1 MNTNGLALCVHRFR
15 DDHARPTGLTLLL
28 LHGFLDAGSTWDLVA
43 EPLARAGHDVVA
55 PDLRG
60 FGRSARVGAG
70 SYYYFPDY
78 IADVAALVDALAPA
92 RLGVVGHSMG
102 GAVAVYYAG
111 ACPGRVERLALLEG
125 MGPPASGPEVAV
137 ARVEAWLRQMAELD
151 RAPRKLSSMQDAIAR
166 LVANHPRVPR
176 DVLAT
181 RAPLLTR
188 EEPDGGLAWAYD
200 PMHRTTSPLLFQVE
214 AFMTF
219 LERIACPTLLV
230 SGGPTG
236 WHPEDEAERV
246 ARLKRAEHVELPEA
260 GHMMHWSAAAE
271 LAERLGDFFA
281 AGGDAGDAAG
291 QGIRRGARGA
301 GGAGAAAA
309 ANGTGSL
316 EDGNKRA

>member
-1 MNTNGLALCVHRFR
+1 MRRSSDTWKVNGLELCVHRFR
-15 DDHARPTGLTLLL
+15 DQDARPTGLTLLL

-43 EPLARAGHDVVA
+43 EPLARSGHDVVA

-111 ACPGRVERLALLEG
+111 ACPERVERLALLEG
-125 MGPPASGPEVAV
+125 MGPPANAPELAV
-137 ARVEAWLRQMAELD
+137 TRMETWLRAMKGID
-151 RAPRKLSSMQDAIAR
+151 RAPRRLSSMQDAIAR

-176 DVLAT
+176 EVLTT

-200 PMHRTTSPLLFQVE
+200 PMHRTTSPLMFQVD
-214 AFMTF
+214 AFNAF
-219 LERIACPTLLV
+219 LGRIACPTLVV
-230 SGGPTG
+230 SGGPHG
-236 WHPEDEAERV
+236 WHPPDEAERA
-246 ARLKRAEHVELPEA
+246 ARLPRAEHVELAEA
-260 GHMMHWSAAAE
+260 GHMMHWSAAGE
-271 LAERLGDFFA
+271 LAERLGEFFGRRSA
-281 AGGDAGDAAG
+281 DADAGSAERERGPGKAG
-291 QGIRRGARGA
+291 ERDGEGGAARGR
-301 GGAGAAAA
+301 
-309 ANGTGSL
+309 
-316 EDGNKRA
+316 E

>member
-1 MNTNGLALCVHRFR
+1 MRRTSEPWNPNGLELCVHRFR
-15 DDHARPTGLTLLL
+15 DDAARPTGLTLLL

-111 ACPGRVERLALLEG
+111 ARPDRVERLALLEG
-125 MGPPASGPEVAV
+125 MGPPSHGPEIAV
-137 ARVEAWLRQMAELD
+137 ARMEAWLRDMKGLD
-151 RAPRKLSSMQDAIAR
+151 RTPRRLASMQDAIAR

-200 PMHRTTSPLLFQVE
+200 PMHRTTSPLWFQVE
-214 AFMTF
+214 AFTSF
-219 LERIACPTLLV
+219 LERIACPTLVV

-236 WHPEDEAERV
+236 WHPPDEAARV
-246 ARLKRAEHVELPEA
+246 AKLARAEHVELQDA
-260 GHMMHWSAAAE
+260 GHMMHWSAASE
-271 LAERLGDFFA
+271 LAERLGEFFA
-281 AGGDAGDAAG
+281 GG
-291 QGIRRGARGA
+291 GA
-301 GGAGAAAA
+301 AGAAGAA
-309 ANGTGSL
+309 GEGTKGGVD
-316 EDGNKRA
+316 DGRGRE

>member
-1 MNTNGLALCVHRFR
+1 MDLCVHRFR
-15 DDHARPTGLTLLL
+15 DDHAPPTGLTLLL

-60 FGRSARVGAG
+60 FGRSARVSAG
-70 SYYYFPDY
+70 GYYYFPDY

-125 MGPPASGPEVAV
+125 MGPPANGPEVAV
-137 ARVEAWLRQMAELD
+137 TRVEAWLRQMAGLD
-151 RAPRKLSSMQDAIAR
+151 RTPRRLSSMQDAIER

-176 DVLAT
+176 EVLAT

-188 EEPDGGLAWAYD
+188 EGPDGGLAWAYD
-200 PMHRTTSPLLFQVE
+200 PMHRTTSPLPFQVE
-214 AFMTF
+214 AFKAF
-219 LERIACPTLLV
+219 LERIACPTLIV

-236 WHPEDEAERV
+236 WHPEDEADRV
-246 ARLKRAEHVELPEA
+246 ARIARAEHVELPEA
-260 GHMMHWSAAAE
+260 GHMMHWSAARE
-271 LAERLGDFFA
+271 LAERLGEFFA
-281 AGGDAGDAAG
+281 A
-291 QGIRRGARGA
+291 A
-301 GGAGAAAA
+301 GGAGNRSGQETGEAAEATAAAA
-309 ANGTGSL
+309 AEAAKATRSFG
-316 EDGNKRA
+316 DGNKRA

>member
-1 MNTNGLALCVHRFR
+1 MRRTSDPWKANGLELCVHRFR
-15 DDHARPTGLTLLL
+15 DDGARPTGLTLLL

-60 FGRSARVGAG
+60 FGRSARVAAG

-111 ACPGRVERLALLEG
+111 ACPDRVERLALLEG
-125 MGPPASGPEVAV
+125 MGPPSHGPEVAV
-137 ARVEAWLRQMAELD
+137 ARMEAWLRAMKGLE
-151 RAPRKLSSMQDAIAR
+151 RTPRRLASMQDAIAR
-166 LVANHPRVPR
+166 LVAHHPRVPR

-188 EEPDGGLAWAYD
+188 EEPGGGLAWAYD
-200 PMHRTTSPLLFQVE
+200 PMHRTTSPLAFQAE
-214 AFMTF
+214 AFAAF
-219 LERIACPTLLV
+219 LERIACPTLVV

-236 WHPEDEAERV
+236 WHPPDEAARV
-246 ARLKRAEHVELPEA
+246 AKLARAEHVELPDA
-260 GHMMHWSAAAE
+260 GHMMHWSAASE
-271 LAERLGDFFA
+271 LAERLDEFF

-291 QGIRRGARGA
+291 QGSGESQKAAEAAAGAGLA
-301 GGAGAAAA
+301 GGA
-309 ANGTGSL
+309 
-316 EDGNKRA
+316 NKRA

>member
-1 MNTNGLALCVHRFR
+1 MRRTSEPWKTNGLELCVHRFR
-15 DDHARPTGLTLLL
+15 DDGARPTGLTLLL

-102 GAVAVYYAG
+102 GAVAVYYTG
-111 ACPGRVERLALLEG
+111 AHPDRVERLALLEG
-125 MGPPASGPEVAV
+125 MGPPSHGPEVAV
-137 ARVEAWLRQMAELD
+137 ARMETWLRDMKRLD
-151 RAPRKLSSMQDAIAR
+151 RTPRRLASMQDAIAR
-166 LVANHPRVPR
+166 LVAHHPRVPR

-200 PMHRTTSPLLFQVE
+200 PMHRTTSPLSFQVE
-214 AFMTF
+214 AFTSF
-219 LERIACPTLLV
+219 LERIACPTLVV

-236 WHPEDEAERV
+236 WHPPDEAARV
-246 ARLKRAEHVELPEA
+246 AKLARAEHVELQDA
-260 GHMMHWSAAAE
+260 GHMMHWSAASQ
-271 LAERLGDFFA
+271 LAERLGEFFA
-281 AGGDAGDAAG
+281 RGSAGGAAG
-291 QGIRRGARGA
+291 QGNKGGVEGGRGR
-301 GGAGAAAA
+301 
-309 ANGTGSL
+309 
-316 EDGNKRA
+316 E